1 MIDEGENGGAFDGI
15 DAAREVDRATGGAG
29 GFQEHGKVAEDVAEG
44 LENRD
49 RLRRTRTGEGQAR
62 YLQGK
67 VSVH

>member
-15 DAAREVDRATGGAG
+15 DAAWEVDRATGGEG
-29 GFQEHGKVAEDVAEG
+29 GFQEHGKVEDVAEG
-44 LENRD
+44 LENKD